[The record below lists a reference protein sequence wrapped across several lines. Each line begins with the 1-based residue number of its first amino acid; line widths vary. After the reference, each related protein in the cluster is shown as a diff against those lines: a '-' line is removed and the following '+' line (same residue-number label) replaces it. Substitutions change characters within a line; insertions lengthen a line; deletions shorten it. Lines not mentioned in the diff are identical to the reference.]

1 MAETSSDTSSPSAP
15 DAASGNG
22 AAPGSRT
29 SFDADVLGVLMAPF
43 TGTAVP
49 DWLGPALEDGLAS
62 VILFGH
68 NTPDAATARELSRAI
83 HARAEH
89 CVVAIDE
96 EGGDVTRLQAATG
109 SGLPTAWALGE
120 VDDPELTRGAGRAL
134 GDLLAACDIDLD
146 LAPVLDVSTD
156 PANPVIGTRAY
167 GDEPDRVALH
177 ARAFATGL
185 IDAGIGT
192 CAKHFPGH
200 GATATDSHTALPRI
214 DLGPAPFEREHL
226 APWRIAPW
234 LDAVMTA
241 HVLVPALG
249 EGPASIS
256 PWARPLLDRAVGG
269 TFHGLVI
276 TDALDMAAVAEDP
289 GYGEAAVRAI
299 EAGADLLCLG
309 TSLRRD
315 DEQMFREAHDALLAA
330 IDSGRISR
338 AALHERAERTRERLR
353 SLRTRRRFVPAPAL
367 EEALAR
373 LEQLGAAAA
382 GLAVRSR
389 HGHARLDGR
398 PAVVLDLRRRAQHA
412 SGARTQQLVAALRE
426 RGIDAAEPPAD
437 QVPERAQHL
446 GPPAQPGQ
454 PAQVGDPE
462 PAARNAQVDPAAQL
476 LAVTRLPRSDAEE
489 GRRLAELLDRR
500 PETIVVHT
508 GVPDAAPDH
517 RLLVLAHGGG
527 RTMMR
532 AAVDL
537 LLRRDGTG
545 DHHADGGPYPAGGGR

>member
-1 MAETSSDTSSPSAP
+1 MDRTAEDP
-15 DAASGNG
+15 
-22 AAPGSRT
+22 RT
-29 SFDADVLGVLMAPF
+29 AYDADVLGVLMAPF
-43 TGTAVP
+43 TGTSLP
-49 DWLGPALEDGLAS
+49 SWTGEALDAGLAS

-68 NTPDAATARELSRAI
+68 NTPDPATARDL
-83 HARAEH
+83 ARAVHERAED

-109 SGLPTAWALGE
+109 SSLPTAWALGE
-120 VDDPELTRGAGRAL
+120 VDDPDLTRRTGRAL
-134 GDLLAACDIDLD
+134 GDLLAACDVDLD

-156 PANPVIGTRAY
+156 PANPVIGTRAF

-177 ARAFATGL
+177 ARAAATGL
-185 IDAGIGT
+185 IEAGLGT

-200 GATATDSHTALPRI
+200 GATSTDSHTALPRI
-214 DLGPAPFEREHL
+214 DLDAAAFETEHL

-315 DEQMFREAHDALLAA
+315 DEQMLREAHDALLAA
-330 IDSGRISR
+330 VRSGRLR
-338 AALHERAERTRERLR
+338 RETLHARAERTRERLH
-353 SLRTRRRFVPAPAL
+353 SLRIRRRFVPAPAL
-367 EEALAR
+367 EDALDH
-373 LEQLGAAAA
+373 LEHLGAEAAA
-382 GLAVRSR
+382 RAVRSR
-389 HGHARLDGR
+389 HDHARLAPG
-398 PAVVLDLRRRAQHA
+398 PVAVLDVRHRAQHA
-412 SGARTQQLVAALRE
+412 SGARAQQLVAALGE
-426 RGIDAAEPPAD
+426 RGIEAR
-437 QVPERAQHL
+437 VPEDAER
-446 GPPAQPGQ
+446 P
-454 PAQVGDPE
+454 
-462 PAARNAQVDPAAQL
+462 DPAAQL
-476 LAVTRLPRSDAEE
+476 LVLTRLPRRDHEE
-489 GRRLAELLDRR
+489 GARLAALLAAR
-500 PETIVVHT
+500 PDAIVVHT

-517 RLLVLAHGGG
+517 RLLVLAHGAG

-532 AAVDL
+532 AAVDVL
-537 LLRRDGTG
+537 LPGSEV
-545 DHHADGGPYPAGGGR
+545 A

>member
-1 MAETSSDTSSPSAP
+1 MTSIPSRP
-15 DAASGNG
+15 G
-22 AAPGSRT
+22 AAAPRARH
-29 SFDADVLGVLMAPF
+29 DADVLGVLMAPF
-43 TGTAVP
+43 TGTEVP
-49 DWLGPALEDGLAS
+49 AWLDGALEAGLAS

-68 NTPDAATARELSRAI
+68 NTPDPATARELSRAV
-83 HARAEH
+83 HARSED

-96 EGGDVTRLQAATG
+96 EGGDVTRLQARTG
-109 SGLPTAWALGE
+109 SSLPTAWALGE
-120 VDDPELTRGAGRAL
+120 ADDPELTRDAGRAL

-200 GATATDSHTALPRI
+200 GATGTDSHTALPRI
-214 DLGPAPFEREHL
+214 DLGPAQFEAEHL

-241 HVLVPALG
+241 HVLVPTLG
-249 EGPASIS
+249 DGPASIA
-256 PWARPLLDRAVGG
+256 PWSRPLLDRAVGG

-289 GYGEAAVRAI
+289 GYGEAAVRAL

-315 DEQMFREAHDALLAA
+315 DEQMLREAHDAILAA
-330 IDSGRISR
+330 VESGRIPR
-338 AALHERAERTRERLR
+338 EALHERAERTRERLR
-353 SLRTRRRFVPAPAL
+353 SLRTRRRFVPAPEL
-367 EEALAR
+367 EDALAHG
-373 LEQLGAAAA
+373 ESLGAEAAA
-382 GLAVRSR
+382 RAVRSR
-389 HGHARLDGR
+389 HGHARLEGR
-398 PAVVLDLRRRAQHA
+398 PVVVLDLRHRAQHA
-412 SGARTQQLVAALRE
+412 SGARTQQLVAAMRE
-426 RGIDAAEPPAD
+426 RGIDASDPAEPGG
-437 QVPERAQHL
+437 PEQYRY
-446 GPPAQPGQ
+446 
-454 PAQVGDPE
+454 PE
-462 PAARNAQVDPAAQL
+462 PPSPQRGPDLPPRSPHGDPAAQV

-489 GRRLAELLDRR
+489 GRRLAALLAQR
-500 PETIVVHT
+500 PDTIVVHT
-508 GVPDAAPDH
+508 GVPAAAPDH

-532 AAVDL
+532 AVVDQ
-537 LLRRDGTG
+537 LLRG
-545 DHHADGGPYPAGGGR
+545 DAADGGAR